1 MQIKKFKVKDIAEG
15 LKTVRDEM
23 GENAL
28 ILSTH
33 KLRHGNGIE
42 VVAAL
47 DETPVVTSAPEM
59 SATPPAPVQGAET
72 GAQNYA
78 SRVYSQIGGVRQNR
92 LSENGQQRPQTAN
105 DERAGMWKER
115 IAAKQTEQHWRFGN
129 LPPFLQKLRTAM
141 LIAGIHT
148 EIVDRIIGTLS
159 VDVPQKRFEQAES
172 AREVLSEV
180 MQEYVSV
187 AADDDDRDEQQKVI
201 AMVGPTGV
209 GKTTSIAK
217 LASMYKFQQH
227 KRVALISVDT
237 FRIAAVEQL
246 RVFAELAEMPL
257 RVAYSPHQ
265 LGDVLSSLQEYDVVL
280 IDTTGRNPKN
290 RAYRRELQQF
300 LEVADPAE
308 IHLVLSATTR
318 YAEQEDIIRSYT
330 NLACNR
336 ILLTKIDEVMNPSIL
351 LNVHKLSAIPM
362 AYLANGQNIPEDL
375 IIAKKD
381 VLGKLMAHSWDIEK
395 WIN

>member
-15 LKTVRDEM
+15 LKVVRDEM

-47 DETPVVTSAPEM
+47 DETPVAAP
-59 SATPPAPVQGAET
+59 AAPAFSEPEPSHEEAPA
-72 GAQNYA
+72 AQNYA
-78 SRVYSQIGGVRQNR
+78 ARMYSQIGGVP
-92 LSENGQQRPQTAN
+92 QQRTQRAN
-105 DERAGMWKER
+105 SEASASPPAEEQNDRWQER
-115 IAAKQTEQHWRFGN
+115 IAARKESSSHWRFGA

-148 EIVDRIIGTLS
+148 EIVDRIIGVLS
-159 VDVPQKRFEQAES
+159 VDVPQKSFEQAETARS
-172 AREVLSEV
+172 ALAGVF
-180 MQEYVSV
+180 
-187 AADDDDRDEQQKVI
+187 QKFVTLAPQPEENEGQRVI

-217 LASMYKFQQH
+217 LASLYKFQQN
-227 KRVALISVDT
+227 KRVALISIDT

-246 RVFAELAEMPL
+246 RIFAELAEIPL
-257 RVAYSPHQ
+257 RVAYAPHQ
-265 LGDVLSSLQEYDVVL
+265 LGDLLATLREYEVVL

-290 RAYRRELQQF
+290 RVYQRELQQF
-300 LEVADPAE
+300 LEIADPGE
-308 IHLVLSATTR
+308 VHLVLSATTR
-318 YAEQEDIIRSYT
+318 YAEQEDIIRSYAK
-330 NLACNR
+330 LACNR

-351 LNVHKLSAIPM
+351 LNIQKLTAIPM
-362 AYLANGQNIPEDL
+362 AFLANGQNIPEDL
-375 IIAKKD
+375 IIAEKEE
-381 VLGKLMAHSWDIEK
+381 LGKLMANSWDIEK